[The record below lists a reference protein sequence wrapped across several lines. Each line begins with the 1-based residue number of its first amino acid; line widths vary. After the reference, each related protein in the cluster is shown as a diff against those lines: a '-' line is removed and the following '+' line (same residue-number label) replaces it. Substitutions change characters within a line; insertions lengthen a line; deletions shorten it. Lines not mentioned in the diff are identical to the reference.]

1 MKRFVIRFS
10 VAAALAIM
18 TACGG
23 GGGGSTPTTPTPPPP
38 APPQPNRNPVINSVS
53 VNPTFGIATFTT
65 YTFASSASDPDND
78 SLTYT
83 WDLAGNPRTGASQT
97 IVFINGGDFGGTVT
111 VSDGQGGSASQS
123 VSFTSASTTGS
134 WIGSIPVTIGPR
146 PMSLTMTQS
155 TTSGATTANWNI
167 PAVALAGILD
177 PAAPNGIDASGR
189 VTLRFKIT
197 QGTGFLDFTFTGQ
210 MQTSGRSIVGSV
222 SGSGSVGSRGHSRG
236 RALSRE
242 CAEANG

>member
-1 MKRFVIRFS
+1 MSKRNVADAGKTTTFAKRAVI
-10 VAAALAIM
+10 AAALVVM

-23 GGGGSTPTTPTPPPP
+23 GGGGSTPTNPTPPPP

-111 VSDGQGGSASQS
+111 VSDGKGGTASQS

-134 WIGSIPVTIGPR
+134 WTGNVPFSSGARV
-146 PMSLTMTQS
+146 MNLNMTQS
-155 TTSGATTANWNI
+155 TTSGATTADWSV
-167 PAVALAGILD
+167 PSLSTTGILD
-177 PAAPNGIDASGR
+177 PAAQNGIDANGR
-189 VTLRFKIT
+189 VSLRFKIT
-197 QGTGFLDFTFTGQ
+197 NGSFLDFTFTGQ

-222 SGSGSVGSRGHSRG
+222 SGSGFGGQPMTLTR
-236 RALSRE
+236 
-242 CAEANG
+242 

>member
-1 MKRFVIRFS
+1 VRNRIVADAGTMKRFAKRITG
-10 VAAALAIM
+10 AAALVIVA
-18 TACGG
+18 ACGG
-23 GGGGSTPTTPTPPPP
+23 GGGSSTPTTPTTPTTP
-38 APPQPNRNPVINSVS
+38 APQPNRNPVINSVS

-65 YTFASSASDPDND
+65 YTFASSASDPDGD

-97 IVFINGGDFGGTVT
+97 IVFVNGGDGSGTVT
-111 VSDGQGGSASQS
+111 VSDGKGGSASQS
-123 VSFTSASTTGS
+123 VSFTSATTTGS
-134 WIGSIPVTIGPR
+134 WTGNIPFTIGPR

-167 PAVALAGILD
+167 PAAAVAGILD
-177 PAAPNGIDASGR
+177 PASPNGIDASGR

-222 SGSGSVGSRGHSRG
+222 SGSGFGGQPVTFSR
-236 RALSRE
+236 
-242 CAEANG
+242 

>member
-1 MKRFVIRFS
+1 MYRHIAFAFLLTLVTC
-10 VAAALAIM
+10 VA
-18 TACGG
+18 ACGG
-23 GGGGSTPTTPTPPPP
+23 KGNSTPTTPTTPTTPVPPT
-38 APPQPNRNPVINSVS
+38 PQPNRNPVINSIS
-53 VNPTFGIATFTT
+53 VNPTFGIAALTT

-78 SLTYT
+78 TLTYT

-97 IVFINGGDFGGTVT
+97 IVFSNGGDFSGTLTVT
-111 VSDGQGGSASQS
+111 DGKGGSISQS
-123 VSFTSASTTGS
+123 VNFTSASTTGS
-134 WIGSIPVTIGPR
+134 WTGNIPFSIGPR

-155 TTSGATTANWNI
+155 TASGATTANWNI

-177 PAAPNGIDASGR
+177 PASPNGIDANGR

-222 SGSGSVGSRGHSRG
+222 SGSGF
-236 RALSRE
+236 
-242 CAEANG
+242 NGQPVTLTR

>member
-1 MKRFVIRFS
+1 MRVFVKHLV
-10 VAAALAIM
+10 VAGAVVIM
-18 TACGG
+18 SACGG
-23 GGGGSTPTTPTPPPP
+23 GGGGSTPTTPTTPTTP
-38 APPQPNRNPVINSVS
+38 APQPNRNPVINSVS

-65 YTFASSASDPDND
+65 YTFSSSASDPDGD

-97 IVFINGGDFGGTVT
+97 IVFSNGGDGSGTVT
-111 VSDGQGGSASQS
+111 VADGKGGSASQS

-134 WIGSIPVTIGPR
+134 WTGNIPFAIGPR

-155 TTSGATTANWNI
+155 TTSGATTANWSI

-177 PAAPNGIDASGR
+177 PASPNGIDASGR

-222 SGSGSVGSRGHSRG
+222 SGSGFSGQPVTFSR
-236 RALSRE
+236 
-242 CAEANG
+242 

>member
-1 MKRFVIRFS
+1 MKRFI
-10 VAAALAIM
+10 VAAALVIM
-18 TACGG
+18 AACGG
-23 GGGGSTPTTPTPPPP
+23 GGGGSSTPTTPTTPTTP
-38 APPQPNRNPVINSVS
+38 APQPNRNPVINSVS
-53 VNPTFGIATFTT
+53 VNPTFGIATLTT

-97 IVFINGGDFGGTVT
+97 IVFINGGDFSGTVT
-111 VSDGQGGSASQS
+111 VSDGKGGTASQS

-134 WIGSIPVTIGPR
+134 WTGNIPFTAGPR

-155 TTSGATTANWNI
+155 TTSGATTANWSV
-167 PAVALAGILD
+167 PSLSTTGILD
-177 PAAPNGIDASGR
+177 PAAPNGIDANGR

-197 QGTGFLDFTFTGQ
+197 NGPFLDFTFTGQ

-222 SGSGSVGSRGHSRG
+222 SGSGFGGQPVTFTR
-236 RALSRE
+236 
-242 CAEANG
+242 

>member
-1 MKRFVIRFS
+1 MKRFVQRFFI
-10 VAAALAIM
+10 AAAVVIVA
-18 TACGG
+18 ACGG
-23 GGGGSTPTTPTPPPP
+23 GGGGSSTPTSPTTPTTP
-38 APPQPNRNPVINSVS
+38 APQPNRNPVINSVS
-53 VNPTFGIATFTT
+53 VTPTFGIATFTT
-65 YTFASSASDPDND
+65 YTFASSASDPDSD

-97 IVFINGGDFGGTVT
+97 IVFINGGDFSGTVT
-111 VSDGQGGSASQS
+111 VSDGKGGTASQS
-123 VSFTSASTTGS
+123 VNFTSASTTGS
-134 WIGSIPVTIGPR
+134 WTGNIPFNIGPR

-167 PAVALAGILD
+167 PAVALGGILD
-177 PAAPNGIDASGR
+177 PASPNGIDAGGR

-222 SGSGSVGSRGHSRG
+222 SGSGFSGQPVTFTR
-236 RALSRE
+236 
-242 CAEANG
+242 